1 MKKVLGIL
9 FSASLLM
16 NLTACSGNSDL
27 IMPDVQAD
35 ANTAEISSIKGMKA
49 EIEKAMKAQF
59 KALDADKNKFITP
72 EEFGLKTPADFVQ
85 FKELDD
91 NKDGKV
97 TQAEMVP
104 SFFEKTK
111 LALSFKKTADSLFK
125 QLDKSRDGFVTPDEL
140 NSPLISAQYP
150 ELFKKFDKEKGFW
163 IFKKS
168 NPGKLTQS
176 EFENLFANLAMST
189 TSAAPA
195 PAPAEPPAPAPA
207 EPPAADPAQPAP
219 AQP

>member
-16 NLTACSGNSDL
+16 NLTACSDSSDL
-27 IMPDVQAD
+27 VMPEIQQEAVQT
-35 ANTAEISSIKGMKA
+35 NSFSGVKA

-59 KALDADKNKFITP
+59 KALDTNKDKYISP

-97 TQAEMVP
+97 TQKEMVP
-104 SFFEKTK
+104 GFFEKQK
-111 LALSFKKTADSLFK
+111 MALSLKSTADSLFK

-140 NSPLISAQYP
+140 DSPLISGQYP

-168 NPGKLTQS
+168 NPGKLTKS
-176 EFENLFANLAMST
+176 EFENLFANIAMSS

-195 PAPAEPPAPAPA
+195 PAPAP
-207 EPPAADPAQPAP
+207 ADPAQPAEPTP
-219 AQP
+219 AI

>member
-16 NLTACSGNSDL
+16 NLTACSGSSDL
-27 IMPDVQAD
+27 VMPEIQND
-35 ANTAEISSIKGMKA
+35 ANTAEILSMKGMKA
-49 EIEKAMKAQF
+49 EIQKAMTAQF
-59 KALDADKNKFITP
+59 KSLDADKNKFVTP

-97 TQAEMVP
+97 TQKEMVP
-104 SFFEKTK
+104 TFFEKTK
-111 LALSFKKTADSLFK
+111 MALSFKKTADALFK
-125 QLDKSRDGFVTPDEL
+125 QLDKSRDGFVTTDEL
-140 NSPLISAQYP
+140 DSPLISAQYP

-189 TSAAPA
+189 ASAAPAPA

-207 EPPAADPAQPAP
+207 DPAQPAP